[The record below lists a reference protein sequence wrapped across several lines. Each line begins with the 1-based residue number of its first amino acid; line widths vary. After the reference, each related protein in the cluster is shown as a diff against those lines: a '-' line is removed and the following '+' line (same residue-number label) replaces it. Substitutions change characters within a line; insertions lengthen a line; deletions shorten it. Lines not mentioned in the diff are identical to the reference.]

1 METRGVAQQVEARKI
16 AKFYF
21 LQRVG
26 QEVDDSDNQEDCQ
39 QVEVRRIAFNFL
51 QRVATSWSGG
61 EWLRQ
66 PGGLPASGG
75 ENHQLLH
82 LFQAS

>member
-39 QVEVRRIAFNFL
+39 QVEVRTTNFYIFSKL
-51 QRVATSWSGG
+51 VDQHVTNLETQEGGQRVECLDMAVQVTPK
-61 EWLRQ
+61 R
-66 PGGLPASGG
+66 
-75 ENHQLLH
+75 
-82 LFQAS
+82 

>member
-1 METRGVAQQVEARKI
+1 MQNVGEEVISLETQGVAQQVEARKI
-16 AKFYF
+16 AEYIF

-26 QEVDDSDNQEDCQ
+26 QVVNDSDNQEACQ

-61 EWLRQ
+61 EWL
-66 PGGLPASGG
+66 
-75 ENHQLLH
+75 
-82 LFQAS
+82 